1 MCLFSLVSWLRTQ
14 DPQGAAIV
22 GRKPDDLFVTHY
34 TQFVHA
40 CKPISWYGR
49 TQLTSS
55 TDKWIA
61 MVTPPNDQQDERALE
76 LLNEIYGTDAA
87 EGIRERYEA
96 LVTRHQQRT
105 QPANDHLRST
115 DSWIISYPD
124 HISGHQGT
132 PLNVLD
138 EFVRKRLRPAITGV
152 HILPCFP
159 SSSDEGFSVKDYF
172 AIDERYGTWGDIE
185 HIASHGKMMLDA
197 VVNHA
202 SIQGDWFKKWQTGT
216 SPFDGFFRTE
226 NPEADLA
233 SVVRARQHPLLTK
246 FDAAMGE
253 RWVWT
258 TFSQDQADLD
268 YRNPEVALAIAEVI
282 LTYAQHGAT
291 AIRLDAVGFLWKE
304 AGTTSIHLENTH
316 RVVQFLRATL
326 DATYRD
332 VLLVS
337 ETNVPHTEN
346 ISYLGDGST
355 READMVYQFPLPPL
369 TLHAFATGDATALK
383 TWLGTIDDIPP
394 ATTYFNFL
402 ASHDGVGLR
411 PLEGLV
417 DEEDVESLV
426 EACIAS
432 GGLVTY
438 RSDDD
443 GTAVA
448 YELNGTW
455 FDLIR
460 GSSVGAEALQRHIA
474 SHGLM
479 LALRGEPAIY
489 VQALLAEE
497 NAVDLAT
504 TTSQPRSMNRRRFNI
519 DDVDRWLADPDSKA
533 SFSLRHLVEMLGWR
547 RESDA
552 FFPESEQRILP
563 TSWRIVGIER
573 IARSGTIA
581 RVYVNVSKETE
592 EIRTEDF
599 SGPRGFNIS
608 EIPGGVELGP
618 YGIAWMTSS
627 RSATP
632 REF

>member
-1 MCLFSLVSWLRTQ
+1 
-14 DPQGAAIV
+14 
-22 GRKPDDLFVTHY
+22 
-34 TQFVHA
+34 
-40 CKPISWYGR
+40 
-49 TQLTSS
+49 LTSS
-55 TDKWIA
+55 TDKWIVA
-61 MVTPPNDQQDERALE
+61 VTLPNHLQHERTRE
-76 LLNEIYGTDAA
+76 LLDEIYGPIAA
-87 EGIRERYEA
+87 GGIGKRYEA

-105 QPANDHLRST
+105 PPANDHLRST

-132 PLNVLD
+132 PLKILD
-138 EFVRKRLRPAITGV
+138 EFVRKRLRPFITGV

-172 AIDERYGTWGDIE
+172 EIDERYGTWGDIE
-185 HIASHGKMMLDA
+185 NLASNGNMMLDA

-202 SIQGDWFKKWQTGT
+202 SIQGEWFKQWQAGT
-216 SPFDGFFRTE
+216 PPFDEYFRTE
-226 NPEADLA
+226 NPDADL
-233 SVVRARQHPLLTK
+233 SGVVRARQHPLLTK
-246 FDAAMGE
+246 FDTAQGE

-268 YRNPEVALAIAEVI
+268 YRNPEVALAMADVI

-304 AGTTSIHLENTH
+304 AGTSSIHLENTH
-316 RVVQFLRATL
+316 LVVQLLRATL
-326 DATYRD
+326 DATYPD

-337 ETNVPHTEN
+337 ETNVPHAEN
-346 ISYLGDGST
+346 ISYLGSEST

-369 TLHAFATGDATALK
+369 MLHAFATGDATALK
-383 TWLGTIDDIPP
+383 TWLGSIDDIPP

-417 DEEDVESLV
+417 DESDVKILV
-426 EACIAS
+426 DVCVTN

-460 GSSVGAEALQRHIA
+460 GTSVGAEALARHIA

-497 NAVDLAT
+497 NTVDLAAS
-504 TTSQPRSMNRRRFNI
+504 TSQPRSMNRRRFTI
-519 DDVDRWLADPDSKA
+519 DDIDRRLADPDSNT
-533 SFSLRHLVEMLGWR
+533 SVSLHRLVEMLKWR

-552 FFPESEQRILP
+552 FTPESEQRVLP
-563 TSWRIVGIER
+563 TSSRIVGIER
-573 IARSGTIA
+573 TARSGTIA
-581 RVYVNVSKETE
+581 RVYVNVSGEHEELDTE
-592 EIRTEDF
+592 SYSDL
-599 SGPRGFNIS
+599 RGFNIS
-608 EIPGGVELGP
+608 EISGGVELGP
-618 YGIAWMTSS
+618 YGIAWMIST

-632 REF
+632 RES

>member
-1 MCLFSLVSWLRTQ
+1 
-14 DPQGAAIV
+14 
-22 GRKPDDLFVTHY
+22 VTHPKDL
-34 TQFVHA
+34 HHE
-40 CKPISWYGR
+40 PI
-49 TQLTSS
+49 
-55 TDKWIA
+55 
-61 MVTPPNDQQDERALE
+61 LE
-76 LLNEIYGTDAA
+76 LLEEIYGPDAA
-87 EGIRERYEA
+87 GRIREPYEA

-138 EFVRKRLRPAITGV
+138 EFVQQRLRPYITGV

-159 SSSDEGFSVKDYF
+159 SSSDEGFSVKDYL
-172 AIDERYGTWGDIE
+172 AIDEKYGSWGDIE
-185 HIASHGKMMLDA
+185 NLASSGNMMLDA
-197 VVNHA
+197 VINHA
-202 SIQGDWFKKWQTGT
+202 STQGEWFEQWRAGT
-216 SPFDGFFRTE
+216 PPFDKFFRTE
-226 NPEADLA
+226 NPEADL
-233 SVVRARQHPLLTK
+233 SGVVRARQHPLLTK
-246 FDAAMGE
+246 FDTAQGE

-268 YRNPEVALAIAEVI
+268 YRNPEVALAMAEVV
-282 LTYAQHGAT
+282 LSYAQYGAT

-304 AGTTSIHLENTH
+304 AGTASIHLENTH
-316 RVVQFLRATL
+316 RVVQLLRATL
-326 DATYRD
+326 DATYAK

-337 ETNVPHTEN
+337 ETNVPHSEN
-346 ISYLGDGST
+346 ISYLGNKST

-369 TLHAFATGDATALK
+369 TLHAFSTGDATVLK

-394 ATTYFNFL
+394 GTTYFNFL

-417 DEEDVESLV
+417 DEIDVEILV
-426 EACIAS
+426 DLCVTN

-460 GSSVGAEALQRHIA
+460 GTSAGAEALQRHIA

-497 NAVDLAT
+497 NAVDLAA
-504 TTSQPRSMNRRRFNI
+504 TTSQPRSMNRRRFRI
-519 DDVDRWLADPDSKA
+519 DDIDRRLGDPDSNT
-533 SFSLRHLVEMLGWR
+533 SFSLHHLVEMLKWR
-547 RESDA
+547 RECDA

-563 TSWRIVGIER
+563 TSPNIVGIER
-573 IARSGTIA
+573 TARSGTIA
-581 RVYVNVSKETE
+581 RVYVNVSREHE
-592 EIRTEDF
+592 EVDTGSF
-599 SGPRGFNIS
+599 SDLRGFNIS

-632 REF
+632 HES

>member
-1 MCLFSLVSWLRTQ
+1 MAT
-14 DPQGAAIV
+14 
-22 GRKPDDLFVTHY
+22 VTAH
-34 TQFVHA
+34 
-40 CKPISWYGR
+40 
-49 TQLTSS
+49 
-55 TDKWIA
+55 TDRQA
-61 MVTPPNDQQDERALE
+61 EQPVE
-76 LLNEIYGTDAA
+76 LLTEIYGPDA
-87 EGIRERYEA
+87 GGKIRGRYEA
-96 LVTRHQQRT
+96 LIVRHQQRT
-105 QPANDHLRST
+105 QLANDHLRST

-124 HISGHQGT
+124 HISGHQGA
-132 PLNVLD
+132 PLKVLD
-138 EFVRKRLRPAITGV
+138 EFVRKRLRPFITGV

-159 SSSDEGFSVKDYF
+159 SSSDEGFSVKDYL
-172 AIDERYGTWGDIE
+172 AIDKRYGTWGDIE
-185 HIASHGKMMLDA
+185 NLASDGNMMLDA

-202 SIQGDWFKKWQTGT
+202 STQGIWFEQWQAGT
-216 SPFDGFFRTE
+216 PPFDEFFRTE
-226 NPEADLA
+226 DPNADL
-233 SVVRARQHPLLTK
+233 SGVVRARQHPLLTK
-246 FDAAMGE
+246 FDTARGE

-268 YRNPEVALAIAEVI
+268 YRNPEVALAMADVI

-304 AGTTSIHLENTH
+304 AGTSSIHLENTH
-316 RVVQFLRATL
+316 LVVQLLRATL
-326 DATYRD
+326 DATYPD

-337 ETNVPHTEN
+337 ETNVPHAEN
-346 ISYLGDGST
+346 ISYLGSEST

-417 DEEDVESLV
+417 DEDDVKILV
-426 EACIAS
+426 DVCTTN

-443 GTAVA
+443 GTPVA

-460 GSSVGAEALQRHIA
+460 GTSVGAEALQRHIA

-497 NAVDLAT
+497 NAVDLAA
-504 TTSQPRSMNRRRFNI
+504 TTSQPRSMNRRRFTI
-519 DDVDRWLADPDSKA
+519 DDIDRRLADPDSKA
-533 SFSLRHLVEMLGWR
+533 SFSLGHLVEMLGWR

-563 TSWRIVGIER
+563 TSSRIVGIER
-573 IARSGTIA
+573 TARSGTIA
-581 RVYVNVSKETE
+581 RVYVNVSGEYE
-592 EIRTEDF
+592 ELDTGSYSDL
-599 SGPRGFNIS
+599 RGFNIS
-608 EIPGGVELGP
+608 EISGGVELGP
-618 YGIAWMTSS
+618 YGIAWMTST

-632 REF
+632 RES